1 VNNLT
6 VVIIGSAWPFR
17 GGLAAYNERLAKEF
31 QKMDSRVTIET
42 FTLQYP
48 KFLFPGK
55 TQYADWEA
63 PTDLKIQATVN
74 SINPFNWIRV
84 GQRLR
89 KEKPD
94 LVVFKYWIPFMGP
107 CFGTIGRLIKKNHHS
122 VIVTIFDNIIPHEK
136 RPGDK
141 AFTRYFIKPVDAFV
155 AMSQSVIEDIRQFDT
170 KKPRAFCPHPLYDN
184 FGEKIS
190 KQEAKQHLGL
200 SNGDD
205 YILFF
210 GFIRE
215 YKGLDL
221 LIKAFAAERFRITN
235 KKLLIA
241 GEFYTDPKPYLDLI
255 KAHDLADQVILR
267 TDFIPDDEVRYY
279 FSASDLVVQPY
290 RSATQ
295 SGITQI
301 AYHFDKP
308 MIVTNVGGLPE
319 MVPHGHAGFV
329 VSRDPDEIADAISEF
344 YDKRLEEIFS
354 RNASL
359 EKQKYSWDRM
369 AGTILA
375 LKEKAGKVL
384 PERKPNRH

>member
-1 VNNLT
+1 
-6 VVIIGSAWPFR
+6 
-17 GGLAAYNERLAKEF
+17 
-31 QKMDSRVTIET
+31 MDCRVTIET

-63 PTDLKIQATVN
+63 PTDLKIQSTVN
-74 SINPFNWIRV
+74 SINPFNWIKV
-84 GQRLR
+84 GKRLR
-89 KEKPD
+89 KARPD
-94 LVVFKYWIPFMGP
+94 LVILKYWIPFMGP
-107 CFGTIGRLIKKNHHS
+107 CFGTIGRMIKKNRHS
-122 VIVTIFDNIIPHEK
+122 VIVTILDNIIPHEK

-170 KKPRAFCPHPLYDN
+170 KKPRALCPHPLYDN
-184 FGEKIS
+184 FGEKIPE
-190 KQEAKQHLGL
+190 QEAKQHLGL
-200 SNGDD
+200 ANGDD

-210 GFIRE
+210 GFIRD

-221 LIKAFAAERFRITN
+221 LIKAFAAERFRKTN

-241 GEFYTDPKPYLDLI
+241 GEFYTDPRPYLDLI
-255 KAHDLADQVILR
+255 KAHGLTDQVILR
-267 TDFIPDDEVRYY
+267 TDFIPDDEVKYY

-295 SGITQI
+295 SGISQI

-319 MVPHGHAGFV
+319 MVPDRHVGFV
-329 VSRDPDEIADAISEF
+329 VSRNPDEIADAISEF
-344 YDKRLEEIFS
+344 YDKKLKEIFS
-354 RNASL
+354 KNASIM
-359 EKQKYSWDRM
+359 KQKYSWDRM
-369 AGTILA
+369 VETILE
-375 LKEKAGKVL
+375 LREKTGKIV
-384 PERKPNRH
+384 PEERPNRH